1 MLPALSL
8 FQLACCQS
16 GPHMPLGAKALKCGL
31 LFVLQPA
38 LLPFVLPSLA
48 LFLSFVRSLQLSTLP
63 WLLLLSS
70 TASMPSLS
78 LCLIPSHVLPLRTPA
93 ELMLTAPFTFR
104 LLSSLS
110 HRVFSMFQHSLQEAG
125 KLGFCFAYELTRHF
139 VLESP
144 ILGLSSELYP
154 WVAVWVQEYY
164 LVLRCG
170 CLVGCYVQLPSWSCL
185 RTTVPE
191 MMLNCVHSCCQ
202 DQNKLSVT

>member
-1 MLPALSL
+1 MPPALSL
-8 FQLACCQS
+8 LCLARCQS
-16 GPHMPLGAKALKCGL
+16 GPRMPLGAKALRCGL

-48 LFLSFVRSLQLSTLP
+48 LFSFVQSLKLSALP
-63 WLLLLSS
+63 WLLFLSS
-70 TASMPSLS
+70 TASTPILS
-78 LCLIPSHVLPLRTPA
+78 LCLIPSHILPPCTPA
-93 ELMLTAPFTFR
+93 EPMLTAPFISR
-104 LLSSLS
+104 LPSSLS

-164 LVLRCG
+164 YLVLRCG
-170 CLVGCYVQLPSWSCL
+170 CLYGCYVQLPSWSCL

-191 MMLNCVHSCCQ
+191 MMLNCVPSCC
-202 DQNKLSVT
+202 